1 MARPRAGKQ
10 AGQHGVKRKWAALE
24 AAAVQPVIQVPA
36 QLAVEPVSDEDAAS
50 ESGASGQSEEYL
62 LDSFEQDLAAPVE
75 AFNEA
80 VASTTA
86 FLQPSEQ
93 LSTLARSAAKVST
106 QSGFQSILQDTQH
119 CRSLKLRHHKL
130 S

>member
-36 QLAVEPVSDEDAAS
+36 QLAIEPVSDEDAAS
-50 ESGASGQSEEYL
+50 ESGASEQSEEYL
-62 LDSFEQDLAAPVE
+62 LDSFEQELAAPVE

-93 LSTLARSAAKVST
+93 LSTLARSAAKVSM
-106 QSGFQSILQDTQH
+106 QSGFQSILQDTQN
-119 CRSLKLRHHKL
+119 CRSLKMRHHKL

>member
-1 MARPRAGKQ
+1 MAPPRAGKQ

-24 AAAVQPVIQVPA
+24 AASVQPVIQVPA
-36 QLAVEPVSDEDAAS
+36 QLAVEPVSDEDTAS

-106 QSGFQSILQDTQH
+106 QSVKAFYKIL
-119 CRSLKLRHHKL
+119 KIAGV
-130 S
+130 